1 MSRKSQQ
8 IDLLY
13 NDDYFLIADKP
24 SGIAVIPER
33 YKSDKLDFKQ
43 LLEKQLGISLFIVH
57 RIDKDTSG
65 LVIFAKT
72 AEAHKELNTLF
83 EQHKIDKTYLT
94 LVHGV
99 LEGESGEIDNP
110 IATHPSKS
118 KMIVHPKGKEAY
130 TSFKVIQQFRHAAY
144 LEVKIKTGRTH
155 QIRVHF
161 ASVGH
166 PLLIDPLY
174 GTGSFFFLS
183 SIKKGYKK
191 TEEEERPILARL
203 SLHASSLSFT
213 HPFTKTVI
221 NATSPLPKEL
231 SLAIQLLEKYD
242 M

>member
-1 MSRKSQQ
+1 MSRKSQT
-8 IDLLY
+8 ITLFY

-33 YKSDKLDFKQ
+33 FKSDKLDFKQ
-43 LLEKQLGISLFIVH
+43 LLEKQLGISLFTVH
-57 RIDKDTSG
+57 RIDRDTSG
-65 LVIFAKT
+65 LVVFAKT

-83 EQHKIDKTYLT
+83 EQHKMDKTYLAI
-94 LVHGV
+94 VHGA
-99 LEGESGEIDNP
+99 LEGETGEIDSP

-130 TSFKVIQQFRHAAY
+130 TSFKVLQQFKHAAF

-161 ASVGH
+161 ASAGY

-174 GTGSFFFLS
+174 GTGSLFFLS

-191 TEEEERPILARL
+191 TDEEERPILGRL
-203 SLHASSLSFT
+203 SLHATSLSFE
-213 HPFTKTVI
+213 HPFTKQLICVS
-221 NATSPLPKEL
+221 SPLPKDL

-242 M
+242 S

>member
-13 NDDYFLIADKP
+13 NDEYFLIADKP

-33 YKSDKLDFKQ
+33 FKSDKLDFKQ
-43 LLEKQLGISLFIVH
+43 ILEKQLGISLLTVH
-57 RIDKDTSG
+57 RIDRDTSG
-65 LVIFAKT
+65 LVVFAKT

-83 EQHKIDKTYLT
+83 EQHKIDKTYLA
-94 LVHGV
+94 LVHGI
-99 LEGESGEIDNP
+99 LEGETGEIESP

-130 TSFKVIQQFRHAAY
+130 TSFKVIKQFRHAAF

-161 ASVGH
+161 ASAGH

-174 GTGSFFFLS
+174 GTGSLFFLS
-183 SIKKGYKK
+183 SIKKGYKQ

-203 SLHASSLSFT
+203 SLHASSLSFA
-213 HPFTKTVI
+213 HPFTKQVI
-221 NATSPLPKEL
+221 NVTSPLPKD
-231 SLAIQLLEKYD
+231 LALAVQLLEKYD
-242 M
+242 S